1 MSDRLKIGLIGAGVF
16 AGYHANKLTEHPSAL
31 FTGVVDRDA
40 VAAENLAK
48 RHNIKPMSLT
58 DLFAQSEAV
67 VIASPASTHGA
78 IAIQALEAGCH
89 CLIEKP
95 IATTASEAEKIASLA
110 ADKKL
115 TVQVGHQERLIFH
128 AVGLMELG
136 VRPLKIQAVRNSK
149 YSKRGTD
156 TSVTMDLMTHDID
169 LCTALMGA
177 APEAVSGQAKTIRSD
192 HPDMSWARLS
202 YGETTAVLESRIFK
216 WVGLGLLAVLILL
229 VALNWSSIK
238 RLQTVNSLFDAD
250 KIVENFSNMDAA
262 FLHHDLTIGEPVPWP
277 EDIQPLPE
285 TVMIAGGER
294 NLAEALEELDTTA
307 LVIIR
312 DGKLI
317 HESYYKGTGRD
328 DLRIS
333 WSVAKSFLSGLY
345 GQAIKDGLMDIS
357 NPIETY
363 LPQLKG
369 TAYEGATV
377 ANILNM
383 SRKTIWTR
391 NPTSTTW
398 AAC

>member
-48 RHNIKPMSLT
+48 RHNIKAMSLT

-110 ADKKL
+110 AKKNL

-128 AVGLMELG
+128 AVGLMDIGE
-136 VRPLKIQAVRNSK
+136 RPLKIQAVRNSK

-156 TSVTMDLMTHDID
+156 TSITMDLMTHDID

-202 YGETTAVLESRIFK
+202 YGETTAVLESSR
-216 WVGLGLLAVLILL
+216 
-229 VALNWSSIK
+229 VAELSERRMKLTYPSG
-238 RLQTVNSLFDAD
+238 
-250 KIVENFSNMDAA
+250 IVEIDFNAKTLTNTTSFELKEDFSEDGVAKDSLGAATDVFIKAVMDRTPVLVTARDGAIAA
-262 FLHHDLTIGEPVPWP
+262 
-277 EDIQPLPE
+277 Q
-285 TVMIAGGER
+285 
-294 NLAEALEELDTTA
+294 TA
-307 LVIIR
+307 LKI
-312 DGKLI
+312 DG
-317 HESYYKGTGRD
+317 E
-328 DLRIS
+328 
-333 WSVAKSFLSGLY
+333 
-345 GQAIKDGLMDIS
+345 
-357 NPIETY
+357 
-363 LPQLKG
+363 
-369 TAYEGATV
+369 
-377 ANILNM
+377 
-383 SRKTIWTR
+383 
-391 NPTSTTW
+391 
-398 AAC
+398 